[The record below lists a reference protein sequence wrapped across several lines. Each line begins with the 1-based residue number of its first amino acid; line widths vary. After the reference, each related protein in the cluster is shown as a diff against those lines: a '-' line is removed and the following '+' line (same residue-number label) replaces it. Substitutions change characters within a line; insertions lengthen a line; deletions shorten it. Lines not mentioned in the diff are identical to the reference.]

1 MTTSATVTTTPTVAA
16 LPTAGWRIDPSHSY
30 AGFEVKHLGIST
42 FRGRFTDVEGVVRT
56 EAGQVRAI
64 DGVVRL
70 ASVLTTDERL
80 DGHLRSPDFFDVEN
94 HPEGRFLSTRIV
106 SDGDALVVDGDLT
119 LRGVTRPVRLEATL
133 EGWGVD
139 PAAGERISLQA
150 RGSIDR
156 TEFGISWNSTLAN
169 GLPAV
174 GERVTIVL
182 GVEAVREE
190 QEQER

>member
-1 MTTSATVTTTPTVAA
+1 MTTSATVTAPPAA
-16 LPTAGWRIDPSHSY
+16 AVLPTADWRIDPSHSY
-30 AGFEVKHLGIST
+30 VGFEVKHLGIST

-56 EAGQVRAI
+56 DAGEVRTI

-80 DGHLRSPDFFDVEN
+80 DGHLRSPDFFDVES
-94 HPEGRFLSTRIV
+94 HPEGRFVSTRIA
-106 SDGDALVVDGDLT
+106 SDGDALVVEGDLT
-119 LRGVTRPVRLEATL
+119 LRGITRPVRLEAAL

-156 TEFGISWNSTLAN
+156 TEFGISWNSILAN

-174 GERVTIVL
+174 SERVTIVL

-190 QEQER
+190 VAR

>member
-1 MTTSATVTTTPTVAA
+1 MTTSATVTATPTAA
-16 LPTAGWRIDPSHSY
+16 VLPTAEWRIDPSHSY
-30 AGFEVKHLGIST
+30 VGFEVKHLGIST
-42 FRGRFTDVEGVVRT
+42 FRGRFTDVEGLVRT
-56 EAGQVRAI
+56 EAGEVRAI

-80 DGHLRSPDFFDVEN
+80 DGHLRSPDFFDAES
-94 HPEGRFLSTRIV
+94 HPEGRFVSTRIA
-106 SDGDALVVDGDLT
+106 SDGDALVVDGELT
-119 LRGVTRPVRLEATL
+119 LRGVTRPVRLEAAI

-150 RGSIDR
+150 RGTIDR

-174 GERVTIVL
+174 GERVTMVL
-182 GVEAVREE
+182 GVEAVRG
-190 QEQER
+190 ER